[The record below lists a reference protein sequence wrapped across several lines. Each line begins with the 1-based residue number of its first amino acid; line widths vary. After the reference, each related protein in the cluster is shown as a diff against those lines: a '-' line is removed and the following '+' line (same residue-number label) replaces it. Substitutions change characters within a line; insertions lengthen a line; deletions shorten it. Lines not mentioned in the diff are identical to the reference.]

1 MVTIHPRRYFS
12 KVRSA
17 LKTVTADPQPF
28 DAFCE
33 KHGVTKSTVKQG
45 AVRYPT
51 LPGKVRFGYLDDG
64 THVIYRDMGGQS

>member
-12 KVRSA
+12 KIRAA
-17 LKTVTADPQPF
+17 LQTVDQPEPF

-33 KHGVTKSTVKQG
+33 RHGVSKSSVKQG

-51 LPGKVRFGYLDDG
+51 QPGKVRFGYLDDG
-64 THVIYRDMGGQS
+64 THVIYRDKEVQS